1 MFLLRFIFRS
11 VIVWVATRLLG
22 SFLPILMRLLRLI
35 GWAR

>member
-11 VIVWVATRLLG
+11 VIVWVVTRLLG
-22 SFLPILMRLLRLI
+22 RFFPILIRLLRLI